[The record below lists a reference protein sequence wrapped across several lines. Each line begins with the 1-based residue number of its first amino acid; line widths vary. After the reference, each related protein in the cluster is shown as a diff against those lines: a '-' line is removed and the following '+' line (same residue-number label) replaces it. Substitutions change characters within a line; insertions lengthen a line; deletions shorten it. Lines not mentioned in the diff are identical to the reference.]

1 MTRPTTHN
9 PLSQDTWTAVD
20 DYITHGLHARDRIL
34 DGVIASTEAEGLPL
48 ISVSAAQGKL
58 LYFLAKIGKAR
69 RILEIGTLAG
79 YSTIWMGRALPEDGE
94 LVSLE
99 IDARHAEV
107 ARRNID
113 RAGLSSRVEVLL
125 GPALET
131 LPTLR
136 GPFDLAFI
144 DADKVNI
151 PSYYD
156 WAVKL
161 SRPGSVIIV
170 DNVVRNGAVIDPDG
184 DAAVKGVRRLNE
196 LIAQEQR
203 VDATTIQTVGSK
215 GYDGFTIALVK

>member
-1 MTRPTTHN
+1 M
-9 PLSQDTWTAVD
+9 QDLWTAVD
-20 DYITHGLHARDRIL
+20 EYIIGGLHTRDPVL
-34 DGVIASTEAEGLPL
+34 DGVLASTAAAGLPL
-48 ISVSAAQGKL
+48 INVSATQGKL
-58 LYFLAKIGKAR
+58 LYFLAKIGNAR
-69 RILEIGTLAG
+69 RILEVGTLAG

-99 IDARHAEV
+99 IDSKHAEV
-107 ARRNID
+107 ARKNID

-170 DNVVRNGAVIDPDG
+170 DNVVRNGEVIDPDG
-184 DAAVKGVRRLNE
+184 DAAVKGVRKLNE
-196 LIAQEQR
+196 LIAREQR
-203 VDATTIQTVGSK
+203 VDATTIQTVGTK
-215 GYDGFTIALVK
+215 GYDGFTIAIVR